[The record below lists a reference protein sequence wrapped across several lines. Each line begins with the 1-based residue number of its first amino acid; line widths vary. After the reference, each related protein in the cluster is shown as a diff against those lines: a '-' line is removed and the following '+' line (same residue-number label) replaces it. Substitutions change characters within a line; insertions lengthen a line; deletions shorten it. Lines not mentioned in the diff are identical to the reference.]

1 MGRLMRLASY
11 GAAAAAGGTAVLV
24 WQESRKP
31 VGERFSRARRFAN
44 ETADPLLL
52 QFGLVGGRTS
62 RLACIE
68 HVGRRTGTIHR
79 TPVYPRLTE
88 DAVIIALPLGEASQ
102 WAQNII
108 AAGRCR
114 MQYRD
119 TLHELDEPMIV
130 TPGELGGL
138 PPPVLRRA
146 ERLGLRYLRLRRV
159 SEVPGTFAS
168 RAAETVV
175 MESGDVPA
183 EPPIERSFE
192 LPATPHI
199 VAPTREETVGLPP
212 RSVAATHHRTERRP
226 GTPLEA
232 GEERQPEVA
241 PEPEHVTV

>member
-24 WQESRKP
+24 WQEWRKP

-44 ETADPLLL
+44 ETADPLVL
-52 QFGLVGGRTS
+52 QLGLAGGHAS

-68 HVGRRTGTIHR
+68 HVGRRSGTIHR

-88 DAVIIALPLGEASQ
+88 NDVIIALPLGEASQ
-102 WAQNII
+102 WAQNIT

-119 TLHELDEPMIV
+119 TLYELDEPTIV
-130 TPGELGGL
+130 TPGALGGL
-138 PPPVLRRA
+138 PAPVLRRA

-159 SEVPGTFAS
+159 SEVPGTFAT
-168 RAAETVV
+168 REAETVV
-175 MESGDVPA
+175 TEGDVPA

-192 LPATPHI
+192 LPATPRI

-212 RSVAATHHRTERRP
+212 RSVAAIHHGTPGRP
-226 GTPLEA
+226 GTPPEA
-232 GEERQPEVA
+232 SEEPQPETA
-241 PEPEHVTV
+241 EPEHATI